1 LFATCHA
8 FNHKPTARAAAFG
21 RYLKGNYTMTELMQI
36 LIQRDKLTRDEAA
49 EAIAYARHLVYN
61 EGADPE
67 EVLQDEFGLEP
78 DYVFDLI

>member
-1 LFATCHA
+1 
-8 FNHKPTARAAAFG
+8 
-21 RYLKGNYTMTELMQI
+21 MSELMHI